1 MNTQTSPS
9 ETLLCRMEGKKNT
22 LKCDELFFSLLLPS
36 GKKGVALNTVH
47 KLEEVTQM
55 YST

>member
-9 ETLLCRMEGKKNT
+9 ETLLCRMEGKKTT